1 MLLTSLNPAAVA
13 GGADVGDA
21 VRIGEDV
28 LSRSDLVGAATSVAE
43 RVAGAGRVAVLATPT
58 SATVLAITGGLIAGV
73 PIVPVP
79 ADVGVAERRHIL
91 TDSGA
96 KAWLGE
102 APDETDGL
110 PHIPVRRHARSRSSA
125 GRPRYRPTGSPR

>member
-73 PIVPVP
+73 PIVPV
-79 ADVGVAERRHIL
+79 L
-91 TDSGA
+91 
-96 KAWLGE
+96 
-102 APDETDGL
+102 
-110 PHIPVRRHARSRSSA
+110 SR
-125 GRPRYRPTGSPR
+125 GD